1 MKQLK
6 VILSVAV
13 AAIICACNAT
23 GNTTTQAAGTTEAG
37 AVAAQ
42 GSIVYIQLDS
52 LINQYDMFN
61 DLRSELESKAQA
73 IQDDLTKKGRSF
85 ESAAKDFQAKI
96 EKGLLTRSQAE
107 EQQQKLAER
116 QQNLQNLS
124 QQKQYELAEEE
135 AVMSRKVMDAV
146 QTFLNKYNQEKGYA
160 MIITTSAATNTVIVG
175 NPALDITQD
184 VLAGLNNEYIKSKKQ

>member
-6 VILSVAV
+6 LILAVAV
-13 AAIICACNAT
+13 AAIVCSCAT
-23 GNTTTQAAGTTEAG
+23 GNTGAPAAAKAVDG
-37 AVAAQ
+37 AAAPQ

-61 DLRSELESKAQA
+61 DLKSELESKAQA

-85 ESAAKDFQAKI
+85 ESAVKDFETKI
-96 EKGLLTRSQAE
+96 NKGLLTRSQAE
-107 EQQQKLAER
+107 EQQLKLSER

-124 QQKQYELAEEE
+124 QQKQYEMAEEE

-146 QTFLNKYNQEKGYA
+146 QTYLKKYNDEKGYA

-184 VLAGLNNEYIKSKKQ
+184 VLAGLNDEYIKSKKQ

>member
-23 GNTTTQAAGTTEAG
+23 GNTTTQAASTTEAG
-37 AVAAQ
+37 ATAAQ

-61 DLRSELESKAQA
+61 DLRSEWENKAQA

-85 ESAAKDFQAKI
+85 ESAAKDFQTKI

-107 EQQQKLAER
+107 EQQQRLAER

-135 AVMSRKVMDAV
+135 AVMSRRVMDAV

-160 MIITTSAATNTVIVG
+160 MIITTSAASNTVIVG

>member
-6 VILSVAV
+6 AILAVAV
-13 AAIICACNAT
+13 AAIICSCNAT
-23 GNTTTQAAGTTEAG
+23 GNTGTAQTAEAAQTT
-37 AVAAQ
+37 AAQ

-52 LINQYDMFN
+52 LVNQYDMFN

-146 QTFLNKYNQEKGYA
+146 HTYLKKCNEEKGYA